1 MIDDEVEDVSEV
13 GKNIIKSINFYFIK
27 GTSYSSERNGN
38 KIKDDLT
45 SVTNNILS
53 VIYNL

>member
-13 GKNIIKSINFYFIK
+13 GKNIIKSVKFYFIE
-27 GTSYSSERNGN
+27 GISHSSERNGN